1 MAIQSIT
8 TGPRQSNFE
17 LLRIIAMFLV
27 LVVHANFNS
36 LGELTKNDF
45 INEPLGA
52 SIRLIFESIS
62 IVCVNLFILISG
74 WFGIR
79 ARVKSFLNFYFQC
92 IYFFGGLYL
101 FFLLAGKS
109 ELSLG
114 GLINCLGFNNWF
126 VMSYIGLYIL
136 SPLINSFLENTPKRR
151 VGFLILSFFTF
162 QTICG
167 WTGFARFFD
176 SGYSAMSFIGIY
188 MLGAYMRI
196 NINDCKFLKK
206 GHLNL
211 LLFVVFVLII
221 SLIYFV
227 QEFIG
232 IRLGVFSYINPLV
245 IAGSAFLFLYFANLK
260 IKNSK
265 IINWIAKSA
274 FAVFL
279 LHTQKYFFEK
289 IFKDTLRDIFASYSD
304 LNCLVIIAGFLLAI
318 FFGAII
324 LDQPRKWIWNK
335 VSTIL
340 KKQER

>member
-27 LVVHANFNS
+27 LIVHADYNS

-45 INEPLGA
+45 INNPVSA
-52 SIRLIFESIS
+52 STRLLFESIS

-92 IYFFGGLYL
+92 IYFFGGIYL

-109 ELSLG
+109 ELSIG
-114 GLINCLGFNNWF
+114 ALINCLGFNNWF

-136 SPLINSFLENTPKRR
+136 SPLINSFLENSDKRR
-151 VGFLILSFFTF
+151 VGFLLLSFFSF

-176 SGYSAMSFIGIY
+176 FGYSTMSFIGIY

-196 NINDCKFLKK
+196 SVNEYKFLKK
-206 GHLNL
+206 RRLNL
-211 LLFVVFVLII
+211 LFYVAFVIII
-221 SLIYFV
+221 SLVCVV
-227 QEFIG
+227 QEFSG
-232 IRLGVFSYINPLV
+232 IRLGVYSYINPLV
-245 IAGSAFLFLYFANLK
+245 IAGSAFLFLCFANLK

-279 LHTQKYFFEK
+279 LHTQTYFFEK
-289 IFKDTLRDIFASYSD
+289 IFKVTSRDIFASYD
-304 LNCLVIIAGFLLAI
+304 GFNCLVIMTVFLLAI
-318 FFGAII
+318 FICAII
-324 LDQPRKWIWNK
+324 IDQPRRWIWNK
-335 VSTIL
+335 LSRIF
-340 KKQER
+340 K